1 MFISVFASKWWISC
15 SRQPQQQRNH
25 MKATNW
31 PWDFWSYVT
40 NVPVCIF
47 SGANSA
53 QELLHCSLS
62 TLPVKLQKVC
72 YKFSGNWHPS
82 WHWKHP
88 KLLISLTHAAGIW
101 HLLHQGGK
109 REIYWGKKSNYT
121 SIFVGVKSLSLP
133 GPSWTSKIGLKVLLI
148 MGLDYRYA
156 LWPLHGW
163 IVYSKIRIMVDF
175 YSVKSLLEGISNKT
189 TKSVVGHLESVTF
202 IGRYHLFIYHYG
214 YEQCPVCF

>member
-109 REIYWGKKSNYT
+109 REIYWKKNQ
-121 SIFVGVKSLSLP
+121 IIQAFL
-133 GPSWTSKIGLKVLLI
+133 WELKAFPCLVPAEPLK
-148 MGLDYRYA
+148 LDWKFC
-156 LWPLHGW
+156 L
-163 IVYSKIRIMVDF
+163 
-175 YSVKSLLEGISNKT
+175 
-189 TKSVVGHLESVTF
+189 
-202 IGRYHLFIYHYG
+202 
-214 YEQCPVCF
+214 